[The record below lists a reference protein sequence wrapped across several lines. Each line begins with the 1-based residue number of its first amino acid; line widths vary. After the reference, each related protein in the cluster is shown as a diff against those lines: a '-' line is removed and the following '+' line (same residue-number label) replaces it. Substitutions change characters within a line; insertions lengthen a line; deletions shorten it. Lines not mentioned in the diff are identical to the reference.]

1 MNIKNIV
8 LISLTSITFISNGLA
23 WRGYDLWSG
32 DYGENDFRCQTATFP
47 FPIIFHYNYNK
58 GGGLNSTWSE
68 ARISKKEMLIADV
81 PETIKQVLVGIDDVE
96 VYEAYCKLEQ
106 AECNYFTHTWSMDHM
121 VENRN
126 TIIASGVYG
135 AKNIG
140 AIAGQIGINSLV
152 EQGMSF
158 HDTVYLSGNSAR
170 FKIVDMNQVAEGW
183 FVSYYDPARNAN
195 CGNVAINQKKKAIIV
210 HWTFIPKNLFNVEK
224 LPSLKNVIEN
234 WDKEDVKP
242 DLKPQFIPSCSLP
255 AQSATETQI
264 PAVQIGAPAVSQP
277 APKKSIFKKFGT
289 ARSQQVAPVT
299 QAPAVQ
305 ISAPAAP
312 QSAPKKSIF
321 KKFGKK

>member
-1 MNIKNIV
+1 MTFLKLQILHSVMNIKNIALV
-8 LISLTSITFISNGLA
+8 SLMSTAFISNGLA

-32 DYGENDFRCQTATFP
+32 DYDENDFRYQSATFP
-47 FPIIFHYNYNK
+47 FPIVFHYNA
-58 GGGLNSTWSE
+58 GGQKSTWSE
-68 ARISKKEMLIADV
+68 ARVSEKEMSIADV
-81 PETIKQVLVGIDDVE
+81 PETIKQVLAGIDDVE
-96 VYEAYCKLEQ
+96 VYKAFCKLEQ

-121 VENRN
+121 VKNRF
-126 TIIASGVYG
+126 TYISSGVYN
-135 AKNIG
+135 AKNLE

-234 WDKEDVKP
+234 WDKEDIKL
-242 DLKPQFIPSCSLP
+242 DLKPQF
-255 AQSATETQI
+255 T
-264 PAVQIGAPAVSQP
+264 
-277 APKKSIFKKFGT
+277 
-289 ARSQQVAPVT
+289 PV
-299 QAPAVQ
+299 
-305 ISAPAAP
+305 
-312 QSAPKKSIF
+312 K
-321 KKFGKK
+321 